1 MKRKMPKF
9 LVYNKSQQ
17 AAGDSQQAIGD
28 SQQAIGD
35 RRQAAVFCRLSP
47 IACRLLPVACRL
59 SPVAC
64 RLSPIAYRLLPAACR
79 LLPAAYLL
87 FSLTSC
93 LSHKELINFRTG
105 EEPTPTLVNL
115 SKQNILNQADIKLQ
129 ANDVLAII
137 ISSPD
142 GVLATP
148 YNIVPAQMSTQVVTP
163 LSPATFLIN
172 SEGYIDL
179 PTIGHLKVAGLT
191 IKEVR
196 EAILVPV
203 SKEIINPSVN
213 VRLINFKISVMGEV
227 TRPGTIQIVNERITI
242 LEALSEAGDFTPYS
256 NRRHVMVIREKNGV
270 REIGELDLKDTKFF
284 TSPYYFLQQNDVI
297 YIEPTKGKIAQIQ
310 QPVNTYLQPIVS
322 GLSIIATLTSLIYL
336 ISR

>member
-1 MKRKMPKF
+1 MG
-9 LVYNKSQQ
+9 KSI
-17 AAGDSQQAIGD
+17 A
-28 SQQAIGD
+28 
-35 RRQAAVFCRLSP
+35 RRLSIIHYP
-47 IACRLLPVACRL
+47 L
-59 SPVAC
+59 SII
-64 RLSPIAYRLLPAACR
+64 LIF
-79 LLPAAYLL
+79 
-87 FSLTSC
+87 FSSC

-115 SKQNILNQADIKLQ
+115 SKQDILYQADIKLQ

-137 ISSPD
+137 IASPD

-148 YNIVPAQMSTQVVTP
+148 YNIVPSQMATQIISAV
-163 LSPATFLIN
+163 SPATYLIN
-172 SEGYIDL
+172 SEGFIDL
-179 PTIGHLKVAGLT
+179 PTIGRLKVAGLT
-191 IKEVR
+191 VKEVR

-203 SKEIINPSVN
+203 SKDIINPSVN
-213 VRLINFKISVMGEV
+213 VRLIIFKISVMGEV
-227 TRPGTIQIVNERITI
+227 LRPGTIQVVSERITI

-270 REIGELDLKDTKFF
+270 REFGEIDLKDTKFF

-297 YIEPTKGKIAQIQ
+297 YVEPTKGKIAQIQ

>member
-1 MKRKMPKF
+1 MKLKMPKF
-9 LVYNKSQQ
+9 LVYNKMGKSI
-17 AAGDSQQAIGD
+17 A
-28 SQQAIGD
+28 
-35 RRQAAVFCRLSP
+35 RRLSIIHYP
-47 IACRLLPVACRL
+47 L
-59 SPVAC
+59 SII
-64 RLSPIAYRLLPAACR
+64 LIF
-79 LLPAAYLL
+79 
-87 FSLTSC
+87 FSSC

-105 EEPTPTLVNL
+105 EEPVPTLVNL
-115 SKQNILNQADIKLQ
+115 SKQDILNQADIKLQ

-137 ISSPD
+137 IASPD

-148 YNIVPAQMSTQVVTP
+148 YNIVPSQMATQIISAV
-163 LSPATFLIN
+163 SPATYLIN
-172 SEGYIDL
+172 SEGFIDL
-179 PTIGHLKVAGLT
+179 PTIGRLKVAGLT
-191 IKEVR
+191 VKEVR

-203 SKEIINPSVN
+203 SKDIINPSVN

-227 TRPGTIQIVNERITI
+227 MRPGTIQISSERITI
-242 LEALSEAGDFTPYS
+242 LEALSDAGDFTPYS

-270 REIGELDLKDTKFF
+270 REFGEIDLKDTKFF

-297 YIEPTKGKIAQIQ
+297 YVEPTKGKIAQIQ

>member
-1 MKRKMPKF
+1 MKLKMPKF
-9 LVYNKSQQ
+9 LVYNKMGKSI
-17 AAGDSQQAIGD
+17 A
-28 SQQAIGD
+28 
-35 RRQAAVFCRLSP
+35 RRLSIIHYP
-47 IACRLLPVACRL
+47 L
-59 SPVAC
+59 SII
-64 RLSPIAYRLLPAACR
+64 LIF
-79 LLPAAYLL
+79 
-87 FSLTSC
+87 FSSC

-115 SKQNILNQADIKLQ
+115 SKQDILNQADIKLQ

-137 ISSPD
+137 IASPD

-148 YNIVPAQMSTQVVTP
+148 YNIVPSQMATQIISAV
-163 LSPATFLIN
+163 SPATYLIN
-172 SEGYIDL
+172 SEGFIDL
-179 PTIGHLKVAGLT
+179 PTIGRLKVAGLT
-191 IKEVR
+191 VKEVR

-203 SKEIINPSVN
+203 SKDIINPSVN

-227 TRPGTIQIVNERITI
+227 MRPGTIQVVSERVTI
-242 LEALSEAGDFTPYS
+242 LEALAEAGDFTPYS

-284 TSPYYFLQQNDVI
+284 VSPYYFLQQNDVI
-297 YIEPTKGKIAQIQ
+297 YVEPTKGKIAQIQ